1 MSSVRGRLRFKVLS
15 IALAL
20 ILGGGV
26 VKTSGYIAF
35 GSKAVLVDALTSV
48 AAALGGFIVLVTM
61 RISLSPPDIDHPY
74 GHERIAYGGAL
85 GVLIAYSIAAGA
97 AIVSIGP
104 PEPYT
109 IDSRASITAIIGTAL
124 YVAAIIL
131 ARIDP
136 VGGSVLAVFTWS
148 EVFEGLVSAAAAY
161 AGASLSYIIDYVG
174 GLAILAYLLAS
185 LYRES
190 KGLTLKIS
198 DITEKD
204 VTIKVRKLLES
215 RKFKVK
221 SLRVR
226 TIIPGRYAGDAIIIA
241 PRGTSLEAANI
252 LVDEI
257 TEALLKENIDLVV
270 HIDLETAE
278 QPA

>member
-1 MSSVRGRLRFKVLS
+1 MRFKVLS

-20 ILGGGV
+20 ILGGGI
-26 VKTSGYIAF
+26 VKTSGYLAF
-35 GSKAVLVDALTSV
+35 GSKAVLVDALTCI
-48 AAALGGFIVLVTM
+48 AAALGGFIVLVTTK
-61 RISLSPPDIDHPY
+61 ISLSPPDTDHPY

-85 GVLIAYSIAAGA
+85 GVLIVYSIVAGA
-97 AIVSIGP
+97 AIISIGP

-109 IDSRASITAIIGTAL
+109 VDSRASVTALIGTAL
-124 YVAAIIL
+124 YAAAIIL
-131 ARIDP
+131 ARMDP
-136 VGGSVLAVFTWS
+136 IGGSVLAVFTWS
-148 EVFEGLVSAAAAY
+148 EIIEGLVSAAAAY
-161 AGASLSYIIDYVG
+161 AGASLSYIVDYAG

-190 KGLTLKIS
+190 KELTFKIS
-198 DITEKD
+198 DVTEKD
-204 VTIKVRKLLES
+204 ITTKVRKLLES

-221 SLRVR
+221 SLRIR
-226 TIIPGRYAGDAIIIA
+226 TIIPGKYSGDAVIIA

-270 HIDLETAE
+270 HIDLETAAE
-278 QPA
+278 